1 MDEEQGITALGPE
14 DLGTV
19 EVTPNVEETEKKES
33 AFPQFTD
40 EAKRQRGIE
49 EFKSFKKGFKKALP
63 YLGQLGLDL
72 KTGSGIA
79 EFFGQQ
85 YDVVQGKKRPSYFTT
100 RL

>member
-40 EAKRQRGIE
+40 EAKRTRGIE

-72 KTGSGIA
+72 KTG
-79 EFFGQQ
+79 
-85 YDVVQGKKRPSYFTT
+85 
-100 RL
+100 